1 VNDIWVCDSCKSIN
15 RRRDA
20 HCYRCRASRTGAME
34 TPGLDL
40 RAESAALERSVRSY
54 LISWPLAVITVAL
67 LVAVAVLGLVILQLQ
82 ANDFPALKQAFV
94 TAITSGRESVDQSLV
109 TQSVQLGLFALV
121 RSGLTLLA
129 LLCFAAWLALVTRN
143 VPLLGGGTPSRSPV
157 RVFIYTLIPIWNLI
171 KVPGII
177 QDLLYRVDPEGG
189 GAFMVLAA
197 WIGLVGS
204 YFVSL
209 IGSWVITAAGVR
221 AIIPKIEAG
230 DISGVTKVFA
240 DVLDQGFWLGV
251 VVALMVAAGT
261 ILLGLIMIRIESR
274 SAARDRE
281 IRAQTRAT
289 GSSTPPAGPD
299 SQPVSPPASDAEGA
313 SVPTAVWRTRIDP
326 TQYYHSPSAP
336 SPAGR
341 SGLPSPSAPGAQPP
355 APPPG
360 SPPPPPSVSPPPP
373 PPNAPRIG

>member
-171 KVPGII
+171 KVPGML
-177 QDLLYRVDPEGG
+177 QDLLYRVEPEAG

-197 WIGLVGS
+197 WVGLVGS
-204 YFVSL
+204 YFVSVL
-209 IGSWVITAAGVR
+209 GSWAITIAGVR
-221 AIIPKIEAG
+221 AMIPLIETG
-230 DISGVTKVFA
+230 DMDALIGSIGSI
-240 DVLDQGFWLGV
+240 LDQSFWLAV
-251 VVALMVAAGT
+251 IVEVMVAVGT
-261 ILLGLIMIRIESR
+261 VLLALIMVRVESR
-274 SAARDRE
+274 CAARDRE
-281 IRAQTRAT
+281 IRAKMAASGAPTLPT
-289 GSSTPPAGPD
+289 GPNWPTGQPGAAGP
-299 SQPVSPPASDAEGA
+299 VGA
-313 SVPTAVWRTRIDP
+313 TAPTAS
-326 TQYYHSPSAP
+326 SPS
-336 SPAGR
+336 G
-341 SGLPSPSAPGAQPP
+341 
-355 APPPG
+355 
-360 SPPPPPSVSPPPP
+360 PPPPPSD
-373 PPNAPRIG
+373 APRLG

>member
-1 VNDIWVCDSCKSIN
+1 MNDIWVCDSCKSIN

-197 WIGLVGS
+197 WVGLVGS
-204 YFVSL
+204 YLVSVF
-209 IGSWVITAAGVR
+209 GSWAITAAGVR
-221 AIIPKIEAG
+221 AMIPKILAG
-230 DISGVTKVFA
+230 DVDGLAKVIGSL
-240 DVLDQGFWLGV
+240 LDQSFWLGIIV
-251 VVALMVAAGT
+251 ELMVAAGT
-261 ILLGLIMIRIESR
+261 VLLALIMLRIESR
-274 SAARDRE
+274 CAARDRE
-281 IRAQTRAT
+281 IRAQMAASGAPTLPT
-289 GSSTPPAGPD
+289 GPNWPTG
-299 SQPVSPPASDAEGA
+299 QPVTGQPTPEPAT
-313 SVPTAVWRTRIDP
+313 PN
-326 TQYYHSPSAP
+326 
-336 SPAGR
+336 AG
-341 SGLPSPSAPGAQPP
+341 PSAPGPSGYGVPASPTSPYGPSSTTSSSPYGQPP
-355 APPPG
+355 G
-360 SPPPPPSVSPPPP
+360 PPPP
-373 PPNAPRIG
+373 PPGTPPLG